1 VTDRDAAPR
10 LPPVDPASAAA
21 VPASSLSPELLA
33 GLLADGD
40 DELAAWTLQHALAE
54 QPRTQVFDGLLN
66 AAMTLVGER
75 WASGRW
81 TVADEHLATQ
91 TLLRALERVRPRR
104 GPEQRVGPL
113 AVLGALAGE
122 RHAVGLV
129 CLAQVLEEAGWVVA
143 DLGPDVPPPDL
154 ARFVERNEA
163 RLIALT
169 ASHAERLAVLGESV
183 EAIRAVAPDVPI
195 MLGGR
200 LALQPGVRDAFQL
213 AWTGTSLEGALQFAA
228 SIGAA
233 DSAVP
238 AVEGPPS

>member
-1 VTDRDAAPR
+1 MTDDPVPR
-10 LPPVDPASAAA
+10 LPPVDPASAAD
-21 VPASSLSPELLA
+21 VPATSLSPELLA

-40 DELAAWTLQHALAE
+40 DELAGWTLQHALAE
-54 QPRTQVFDGLLN
+54 QPRALVFDGLLN

-75 WASGRW
+75 WETGRW

-113 AVLGALAGE
+113 AVLAALAGE

-129 CLAQVLEEAGWVVA
+129 CLEQVLQEEGWVVA
-143 DLGPDVPPPDL
+143 NLGPDVPPGDL
-154 ARFVERNEA
+154 ATFIERNEA
-163 RLIALT
+163 RLVALT
-169 ASHAERLAVLGESV
+169 ASDPERLPVLGETV
-183 EAIRAVAPDVPI
+183 AAIRGVTPDVPI

-200 LALQPGVRDAFQL
+200 LAVRPGIRDAFEL
-213 AWTGTSLEGALQFAA
+213 AWAGTSLEGALRFATSLGA
-228 SIGAA
+228 S

-238 AVEGPPS
+238 SVEKPLS